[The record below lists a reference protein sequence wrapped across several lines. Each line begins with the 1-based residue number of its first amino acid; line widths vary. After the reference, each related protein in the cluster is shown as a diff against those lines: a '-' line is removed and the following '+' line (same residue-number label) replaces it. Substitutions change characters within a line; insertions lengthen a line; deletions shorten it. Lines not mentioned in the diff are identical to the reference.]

1 MTAPLDNVRSR
12 LARQLLKYLFISTP
26 ESNPDQGNHEILEDI
41 YLSLFGQN
49 DLQVVEL
56 PDNISAADFLY
67 FLVNKQEF
75 LFHGS
80 NQSNI
85 DMLTPRIQENY
96 RGDEISAV
104 FASSDAIWAMFFAII
119 DRERYQG
126 SLRNGSFLLSRPG
139 EMSERYY
146 FFSINRE
153 MLGNSPWRSGSVY
166 ILLRDSFNQSRTGI
180 VRFDEWFS
188 KEPVTPI
195 AKIDISSRDFPL
207 FERVGTHN
215 EGESIYLTWIKYKKR
230 LKQEKMDI
238 VSLRNNFK
246 E

>member
-1 MTAPLDNVRSR
+1 MFGHNN
-12 LARQLLKYLFISTP
+12 LKAV
-26 ESNPDQGNHEILEDI
+26 G
-41 YLSLFGQN
+41 
-49 DLQVVEL
+49 L
-56 PDNISAADFLY
+56 PGDISAADFLN

-85 DMLTPRIQENY
+85 GMLTPRIQENY
-96 RGDEISAV
+96 RGDEINAV

-153 MLGNSPWRSGSVY
+153 MVGNSPWRSGSVY
-166 ILLRDSFNQSRTGI
+166 ILPRDSFTQSGTGI

-188 KEPVTPI
+188 EEPVVPV
-195 AKIDISSRDFPL
+195 AKFDISPRDFPL
-207 FERVGTHN
+207 FERVGAHN
-215 EGESIYLTWIKYKKR
+215 EGEPVYLTWIKYKQR
-230 LKQEKMDI
+230 LKQQKMEFF
-238 VSLRNNFK
+238 S
-246 E
+246 